1 MFEGWDNYFG
11 MLGTAA
17 AGLIGLLFVVVTLTT
32 GFDRSR
38 ALRAG
43 GIYLTPIAVH
53 FGVVLSISACTL
65 VPRLTPPQ
73 LAALIAI
80 FTVLGFSAS
89 MRTCF
94 GIVDFHKSA
103 DPPHWSDFWGY
114 GAAPAAAYLLLA
126 LGAAGVWRR
135 AEWATY
141 LLAAVL
147 LVLLL
152 VAIRNAW
159 DLLTWMAP
167 GRDSGQAGQP
177 PGGPPTAA

>member
-1 MFEGWDNYFG
+1 MFEGWDNFFVL
-11 MLGTAA
+11 LGTAA

-32 GFDRSR
+32 GLDRSR

-43 GIYLTPIAVH
+43 GIYMTPIAVH
-53 FGVVLSISACTL
+53 FGTVLSISACTL
-65 VPRLTPPQ
+65 APHLTAPQ
-73 LAALIAI
+73 LAVLIAV
-80 FTVLGFSAS
+80 FAVLGFSAA

-94 GIVDFHKSA
+94 GIVDFHRGA

-114 GAAPAAAYLLLA
+114 GAAPASAYLLSEV
-126 LGAAGVWRR
+126 AAFGVWRS
-135 AEWATY
+135 AAWAPY
-141 LLAAVL
+141 LLAAVM

-167 GRDSGQAGQP
+167 GRDNKGGAPPQP
-177 PGGPPTAA
+177 PG

>member
-1 MFEGWDNYFG
+1 MFEGWDNYFVL
-11 MLGTAA
+11 LGTAA

-32 GFDRSR
+32 SFDRSQ

-43 GIYLTPIAVH
+43 GIYMTPIAVH
-53 FGVVLSISACTL
+53 FGVVLSISAGAL

-73 LAALIAI
+73 HAILIAV
-80 FTVLGFSAS
+80 FATLGFSAA

-94 GIVDFHKSA
+94 GIVDFHRSA

-114 GAAPAAAYLLLA
+114 GAAPAGVYLLL
-126 LGAAGVWRR
+126 GATAFGVWR
-135 AEWATY
+135 AAAWAPY
-141 LLAAVL
+141 LLAAGM

-167 GRDSGQAGQP
+167 GRNAVGAGGQP
-177 PGGPPTAA
+177 PGGPPPS